1 MNLGIKSFDN
11 SKELTMDLV
20 RVYLGLAL
28 IGKGIYF
35 MQNMN
40 ELFEMT
46 ASAISFGDFV
56 IAHYIVFA
64 HVVGGLCIACGLVTR
79 FAVACN
85 IPVLIGAITLVHVEE
100 GFFSATQG
108 LEVALLVFFL
118 LCITLYHGSGK
129 YSVDYL
135 IDKGNATQ
143 ALQDNILHMQ
153 VHRDKKVANQT
164 PIGRTDN
171 KTNEEK
177 ENDKAA

>member
-1 MNLGIKSFDN
+1 MNLEIKSFDS
-11 SKELTMDLV
+11 SKEITMDLV

-40 ELFEMT
+40 ELFEIT

-64 HVVGGLCIACGLVTR
+64 HMVGGLCITCGLVTR
-79 FAVACN
+79 VAVACN
-85 IPVLIGAITLVHVEE
+85 IPVLVGAITLVHVDQ

-135 IDKGNATQ
+135 IDKDNAKQ
-143 ALQDNILHMQ
+143 EVQDNILHMKD
-153 VHRDKKVANQT
+153 H
-164 PIGRTDN
+164 IG
-171 KTNEEK
+171 KEENNH
-177 ENDKAA
+177 EHDHDHDKAA